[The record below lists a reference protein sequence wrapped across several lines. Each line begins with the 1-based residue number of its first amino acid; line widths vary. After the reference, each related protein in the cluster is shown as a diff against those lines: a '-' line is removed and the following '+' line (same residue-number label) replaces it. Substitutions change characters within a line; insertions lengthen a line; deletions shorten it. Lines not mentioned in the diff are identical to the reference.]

1 MNKFLIKLII
11 ILIQVDAADN
21 AAIDPLVSV
30 LSNIIK
36 SEDSYDM
43 SGSAFKVNLGI
54 TDMGPDVFAGS

>member
-1 MNKFLIKLII
+1 MSII
-11 ILIQVDAADN
+11 FIQVDAADN

-54 TDMGPDVFAGS
+54 TDMGHDVIAGF